1 MSTSSKRA
9 LLVAG
14 LLALALFAAVLLR
27 LPGPSDTDQI
37 LAQMESAR
45 AAAQRHDVGG
55 IMKIVSADY
64 HGSTSFDSDVDQLH
78 FFLVRFV
85 GRSDDPVQVTLAPP
99 GVQVHGDTA
108 DTVGQVT
115 VRSTNGGQTLYDQPV
130 TLHWRRE
137 SGTKWLVFPAKVW
150 RIVGSQFTP
159 PGGDEGGGGLF

>member
-9 LLVAG
+9 LSMAA
-14 LLALALFAAVLLR
+14 LLALALIVAVLLH

-55 IMKIVSADY
+55 IMRVVSADY
-64 HGSTSFDSDVDQLH
+64 HGSTSFDGDVDQLH
-78 FFLVRFV
+78 FFLLHFV
-85 GRSDDPVQVTLAPP
+85 GQSGGAVNVILSPP
-99 GVQVHGDTA
+99 GVQVHGGTA

-115 VRSTNGGQTLYDQPV
+115 VRSRPDGQVLYSEPV
-130 TLHWRRE
+130 TLQWKRE
-137 SGTKWLVFPAKVW
+137 NGTKWLVFPAKVW

-159 PGGDEGGGGLF
+159 PDGGD